1 MTECLSCAH
10 QLHPLG
16 IVMHYIDRLKEAITT
31 AGSTLCVGLDP
42 VPERIPE
49 QIQRKHPRLEKQVE
63 AFCLE
68 IIDITHPYCA
78 AFKPNLAF
86 FEALGSNG
94 LDVFHRVRNAVPGDK
109 LVIADAKRGDIG
121 STARMYR
128 RALMDRFKSDAVTLN
143 PLMGIDTLEP
153 WMDLPDRAIYALVLT
168 SNPGSADL
176 LLRRLESGERVAT
189 YLARRLNERAQENQT
204 HLGMVVGATHDD
216 VMRPVLEA
224 APNASLLIPGIG
236 SQGGDIKQLME
247 LLSDHKGLP
256 LINSSRSILYAG
268 EGVGDHWRDAV
279 EAKARSTRDALNP
292 LTRRYV

>member
-1 MTECLSCAH
+1 
-10 QLHPLG
+10 
-16 IVMHYIDRLKEAITT
+16 MHYTYRLQEAIAR

-49 QIQRKHPRLEKQVE
+49 EIRNNHPSPEKQVE

-68 IIDITHPYCA
+68 IIALTTPYCA

-86 FEALGSNG
+86 FEALGPHG
-94 LDVFHRVRNAVPGDK
+94 LDVFHRIRRAIPKDK

-121 STARMYR
+121 STAQMYR
-128 RALMDRFKSDAVTLN
+128 HAFMDLFQSDAVTLN

-168 SNPGSADL
+168 SNPGSEDL
-176 LLRRLESGERVAT
+176 LLRRLENGETVAA
-189 YLARRLNERAQENQT
+189 YLARRLHERAMENQT
-204 HLGMVVGATHDD
+204 HLGMVVGATHDE
-216 VMRPVLEA
+216 VIQPVLKA

-236 SQGGDIKQLME
+236 SQGGDLDR
-247 LLSDHKGLP
+247 LLNLLASHKGLP

-268 EGVGDHWRDAV
+268 EDEGEHWRDAV
-279 EAKARSTRDALNP
+279 EAQAKETRDALKP
-292 LTRRYV
+292 LTDRYA

>member
-1 MTECLSCAH
+1 MRYT
-10 QLHPLG
+10 
-16 IVMHYIDRLKEAITT
+16 DRLQEAISH

-49 QIQRKHPRLEKQVE
+49 EIRTANPTPEKQVE

-68 IIDITHPYCA
+68 IIDITAPYCA

-86 FEALGSNG
+86 FEALGARG
-94 LDVFHRVRNAVPGDK
+94 LDVFHRIRKAIPSNK

-121 STARMYR
+121 STAQMYR
-128 RALMDRFKSDAVTLN
+128 RALMDQFGSDAVTLN
-143 PLMGIDTLEP
+143 PLMGFDTLEP

-168 SNPGSADL
+168 SNPGSRDL
-176 LLRRLESGERVAT
+176 LLRRLESGQTVAA
-189 YLARRLNERAQENQT
+189 YLAQRLHEYSKANQT
-204 HLGMVVGATHDD
+204 HLGMVVGATHNE

-236 SQGGDIKQLME
+236 TQGGDLEPLMA
-247 LLSDHKGLP
+247 LLARHKGLP

-268 EGVGDHWRDAV
+268 ENVEHPWRDAV
-279 EAKARSTRDALNP
+279 EARAQTIRDALRP
-292 LTRRYV
+292 LTSRYV